1 MISVVIPAHN
11 EERVIARG
19 LAALAG
25 GAGAGELE
33 IIVVC
38 NGCSD
43 GTAEVARRFG
53 GPTTVIET
61 ETPGKANALR
71 MGDAAARG
79 FPRFYID
86 ADVVVTRESLQ
97 HMARRLD
104 RGDVMAVSPRIVWD
118 LAGATWAVRA
128 FYDIDRRLPSHVE
141 TIGGSGVYALS
152 QAGRERIGAFP
163 ILTADD
169 AFVRRSFAVHERAMV
184 ADACSVVTPP
194 KTLAGVTTIKI
205 RSHFGNYELT
215 RLYPALSVNVGA
227 GNHAALISLASRPWL
242 WGKLV
247 VYGYVKVVARLEAKR
262 RIRSGK
268 HLAWGRDDTS
278 RAASPEV

>member
-19 LAALAG
+19 LAALVE
-25 GAGAGELE
+25 GAGELE

-43 GTAEVARRFG
+43 GTAEAARRIG
-53 GPTTVIET
+53 GPVTVLET

-97 HMARRLD
+97 HMVRRLE
-104 RGDVMAVSPRIVWD
+104 RGDVMAVSPRIVWN

-128 FYDIDRRLPSHVE
+128 FYDIDRRLPSHGE

-152 QAGRERIGAFP
+152 QAGRERIGGFP
-163 ILTADD
+163 IVTADD

-184 ADACSVVTPP
+184 GDASSVVTPP
-194 KTLAGVTTIKI
+194 KTLAGVTAIKT
-205 RSHFGNYELT
+205 RSHFGNYELS
-215 RLYPALSVNVGA
+215 RLYPALGLNVGA
-227 GNHAALISLASRPWL
+227 GNRPALIGLTRRPWL
-242 WGKLV
+242 WAKLA
-247 VYGYVKVVARLEAKR
+247 VYGYVKVAARLAAKR

-268 HLAWGRDDTS
+268 QLTWERDDTS
-278 RAASPEV
+278 RAAHGPR